1 MVKLGKQGHL
11 LCSASPV
18 MSNQSVYY
26 HPKCEGR
33 ADKIQEPLIQRE
45 EDGMEG
51 RGSDTAEYHP
61 GQSQLTT
68 FKNH

>member
-1 MVKLGKQGHL
+1 MQQWEEERRGSDKIQEPMIQGEE
-11 LCSASPV
+11 
-18 MSNQSVYY
+18 
-26 HPKCEGR
+26 EGR

-45 EDGMEG
+45 EDGIEG